1 MMGQLLLNLIE
12 IKLSLQIACS
22 NGIQTLAVSEY
33 GRLELKLPVKKILI
47 EYINARIITL

>member
-1 MMGQLLLNLIE
+1 MMGQLTLNLIE

-33 GRLELKLPVKKILI
+33 GRLESKWPVKYLI
-47 EYINARIITL
+47 EYINAKIITL